1 MSSRHFDAL
10 DAQAKSLLVDGL
22 TSNVS
27 FLVPS
32 INSLIGKASRVSRG
46 ADGGRGGAGDGDGD
60 GDGEE
65 SEAAVLSSLMA
76 EHRNSLTIYMFFIYW
91 LIEAAEVQA
100 AKESSDAGPR
110 KEPKV
115 SECTDTITAL

>member
-1 MSSRHFDAL
+1 M
-10 DAQAKSLLVDGL
+10 

-46 ADGGRGGAGDGDGD
+46 DDGGGAGGGNGDGEW
-60 GDGEE
+60 DGEE

-76 EHRNSLTIYMFFIYW
+76 AHRNSLTIYMFFIYW
-91 LIEAAEVQA
+91 LIEAAEMQA
-100 AKESSDAGPR
+100 AKESSDADPR

-115 SECTDTITAL
+115 RE

>member
-1 MSSRHFDAL
+1 M
-10 DAQAKSLLVDGL
+10 
-22 TSNVS
+22 TSNIS

-46 ADGGRGGAGDGDGD
+46 EDGVRCRGGDGEGDGD

-115 SECTDTITAL
+115 SERA